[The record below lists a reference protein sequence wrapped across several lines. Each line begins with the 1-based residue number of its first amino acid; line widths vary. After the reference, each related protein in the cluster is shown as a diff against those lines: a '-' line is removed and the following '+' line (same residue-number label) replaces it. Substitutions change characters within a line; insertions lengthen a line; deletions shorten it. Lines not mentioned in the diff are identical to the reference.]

1 MLRSKSFSKA
11 RLILQ
16 LGSLKRRKRNCR
28 SPVVMSRIEFGT
40 AKTLFIFFFF
50 LDYTPHLNPFHLPQH
65 THMHAHVR
73 THTLKP
79 HTPALTS
86 TGHAVTS
93 HPVWEIQTQE
103 GGNEVKKEK
112 VWNENVSLRR
122 GKIKK
127 MMFRNS

>member
-50 LDYTPHLNPFHLPQH
+50 LDYTFHLPQH